1 MSPTRPEGADVPGRP
16 RLPFVYRV
24 TKYDPADR
32 DEGGVYAGAEEVIS
46 DHGPV
51 EAAYLEAVSA
61 FAEGTGVRTLS
72 VREPQIGPGFAHFG
86 PEPPVDGD
94 GLAGLFPRD
103 LSGFHDG
110 AEVSVPLALELVR
123 VMLRGDGAWCRLE
136 AEGAFAVHVGW
147 DLYVY
152 VGSDVPCEEAV
163 ARTGELGLF
172 AERVD
177 VSPYDADYDADY
189 NEPGEQRPAD
199 DLFWERLSW
208 CVASRWAGLLEE
220 NHVDNGTRWHLL
232 GDAHGL
238 GHHSTL
244 DTVRARLAPRARL
257 TVWPGLS
264 TDIDAVLATLPE
276 EGLVEVVWEDDE
288 GRVSGVVADVGE
300 SAEPAALVAGA
311 RAAAVLPMYAD
322 ERRPLFTAVL
332 PDSDGVLRARWRT
345 EPTRSDRDWAF
356 LRTLNRG
363 QVVTGTV
370 VVIADFGVTFV
381 DIGGFTA
388 MINIPEVS
396 WRYIDFPSDVLTVG
410 QEVTAL
416 ILDVDRVR
424 ERVSLSLKA
433 LQEDPLLALAGRVGE
448 VVTGP
453 VTRIEPSGAF
463 VRVEERDHGFEGLL
477 PATELAPDAAPD
489 AARVGD
495 PLTVRITEVD
505 PTSRRILLARERTP
519 ATD

>member
-1 MSPTRPEGADVPGRP
+1 M
-16 RLPFVYRV
+16 YRV

-32 DEGGVYAGAEEVIS
+32 DERGRYTGTEDVVS

-61 FAEGTGVRTLS
+61 FAEETGVRSLS
-72 VREPQIGPGFAHFG
+72 VREPQIGPGFTHFG

-103 LSGFHDG
+103 LTGFHDG

-152 VGSDVPCEEAV
+152 VGSEVPCEAAV
-163 ARTGELGLF
+163 ARTRELGLF

-177 VSPYDADYDADY
+177 VSPYDVDHGADYD
-189 NEPGEQRPAD
+189 EPGEQRPAD

-208 CVASRWAGLLEE
+208 CVATRWAGLLEE
-220 NHVDNGTRWHLL
+220 NHVDNGTRWHQL
-232 GDAHGL
+232 GDG
-238 GHHSTL
+238 STI
-244 DTVRARLAPRARL
+244 DAVRARLAPRAQL
-257 TVWPGLS
+257 SVWPGLS
-264 TDIDAVLATLPE
+264 TDIDAVLAALPE
-276 EGLVEVVWEDDE
+276 EGLVELVWEDDE
-288 GRVSGVVADVGE
+288 GRVAGVVADE
-300 SAEPAALVAGA
+300 SRFAELAGLVAGA
-311 RAAAVLPMYAD
+311 RAATVLPMYAD

-345 EPTRSDRDWAF
+345 EPTRSDHDWTF
-356 LRTLNRG
+356 LKTLRRG

-370 VVIADFGVTFV
+370 SVIADFGVTFV

-396 WRYIDFPSDVLTVG
+396 WRHIDFASDVLTVG
-410 QEVTAL
+410 QEVTAR

-433 LQEDPLLALAGRVGE
+433 LQEDPLPALADRVGE

-453 VTRIEPSGAF
+453 VTRIEPFGAF
-463 VRVEERDHGFEGLL
+463 VRVEERDHGFEGVL
-477 PATELAPDAAPD
+477 PASELAPD

-495 PLTVRITEVD
+495 PLTVRIAEVD
-505 PTSRRILLARERTP
+505 PTSRRILLARERTR